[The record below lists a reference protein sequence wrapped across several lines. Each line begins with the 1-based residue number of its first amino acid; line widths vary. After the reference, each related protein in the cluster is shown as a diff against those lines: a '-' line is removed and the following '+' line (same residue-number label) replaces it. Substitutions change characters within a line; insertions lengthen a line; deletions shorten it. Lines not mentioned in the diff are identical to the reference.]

1 VLFYL
6 KSGWESNTKKVEDFL
21 RFPMGIYFP
30 SSGQQFMRY
39 DILQDGVVAENCI
52 SGQNAVAKEK

>member
-1 VLFYL
+1 
-6 KSGWESNTKKVEDFL
+6 
-21 RFPMGIYFP
+21 MGIYFP
-30 SSGQQFMRY
+30 SSGLQFMRY